1 MSFFVDTNIPLGYTI
16 IHDKYHDSSNNFIT
30 NNRNIFWSNLVQKEY
45 TEKLD
50 EIIDDID
57 IFLKLTEKILKRN
70 TKDFSSYYIFEN
82 YIIKRT
88 KRCNLDKNKK
98 QKILKH
104 FWVKYDIIEG
114 ISEHIYLNFKSFN
127 ENFKKMY
134 FKRDKKLNHLLI
146 LHDCGLDNYLKYLEY
161 TMQLKEW
168 GIHSP
173 DCKIIADAH
182 DCGIAHDDLIFI
194 SNDEKMLEIIANHD
208 TSFLKIVEF
217 TSCT

>member
-57 IFLKLTEKILKRN
+57 IFLKLTEKILKKN
-70 TKDFSSYYIFEN
+70 NKDFSSYYIFEN
-82 YIIKRT
+82 YILKRT

-104 FWVKYDIIEG
+104 FWVKYNIIEG

-134 FKRDKKLNHLLI
+134 FKRDKKLNHILI

-161 TMQLKEW
+161 TMKLKEW

-182 DCGIAHDDLIFI
+182 DCGLAHDDLIFI

-217 TSCT
+217 TYCT